1 MSISSATLAA
11 RPRHAHIFER
21 EEHSHY
27 VENPWC
33 SRALFR
39 DVPFFGLVHDPAC
52 GFGNIVMAARTA
64 GLEAS
69 GADIVDRGFEGTRMR
84 DFLRDPR
91 RYPNIVSNPPYE
103 IIAAFG
109 PHAVAASFDRTALL
123 FPTAR
128 LHAAGAGW
136 LRGLPLRHVSLLS
149 PRPSL
154 PPGDVYRAY
163 LAKGREPSGGRV
175 DFAWLIFKRGFRG
188 SPTIGWLRRDV
199 DAGGGCL

>member
-1 MSISSATLAA
+1 MSISSVTLAA

-39 DVPFFGLVHDPAC
+39 DVPFYGLVHDPAC
-52 GFGNIVMAARTA
+52 GFGNIVMAAREA
-64 GLEAS
+64 GFEAS
-69 GADIVDRGFEGTRMR
+69 EADIVDRGFEGTRVR

-136 LRGLPLRHVSLLS
+136 LRGLPLRPCELALATALLA
-149 PRPSL
+149 PRRRL
-154 PPGDVYRAY
+154 PGLSRQGPRAQWRPGRFLLVALQARVPRTTDAR
-163 LAKGREPSGGRV
+163 LA
-175 DFAWLIFKRGFRG
+175 A
-188 SPTIGWLRRDV
+188 
-199 DAGGGCL
+199 A